1 MSRFNSIILDV
12 DSTLSD
18 VEGIDWLAAQRG
30 SEIETW
36 STGLTE
42 RAMQGEIPIEAVY
55 GERMRIVKPTLPEIR
70 ELGKVYIKRMAT
82 RAAETIAE
90 LRANEVEVVMVS
102 GGLREA
108 ILPLA
113 RELGVG
119 EENVYAVSVFFDE
132 DGAYAGF
139 DDASL
144 LTRQS
149 GKRTIVGQM
158 HLKGPILAVGDG
170 MTDCEI
176 KSVVQGF
183 AAFTGFTRREAV
195 IEQADYVIENF
206 DQLRDL
212 ILNER
217 D

>member
-1 MSRFNSIILDV
+1 VNRFNSVILDV
-12 DSTLSD
+12 DSTLSA

-30 SEIETW
+30 PEIAAW
-36 STGLTE
+36 SAALTE
-42 RAMQGEIPIEAVY
+42 RAMEGELPIEAVY
-55 GERMRIVKPTLPEIR
+55 GERMRIVKPTLPEIQQ
-70 ELGKVYIKRMAT
+70 LGKVYVEQMAT
-82 RAAETIAE
+82 RAPETIAV
-90 LRANEVEVVMVS
+90 LRAHDVEVVLIS

-119 EENVYAVSVFFDE
+119 KENVYAVSVFFDE
-132 DGAYAGF
+132 QGKYAGF

-149 GKRTIVGQM
+149 GKRTTVGQM
-158 HLKGPILAVGDG
+158 ELKGPILAVGDG

-212 ILNER
+212 ILE
-217 D
+217 

>member
-1 MSRFNSIILDV
+1 VSRFNSIILDV

-30 SEIETW
+30 AEIEAW
-36 STGLTE
+36 SAGLTE

-55 GERMRIVKPTLPEIR
+55 GERMRIVKPTLPEIQK
-70 ELGKVYIKRMAT
+70 LGKIYIERIAT
-82 RAAETIAE
+82 RAIETIGE
-90 LRANEVEVVMVS
+90 LRANNVDVVMVS
-102 GGLREA
+102 GGLRQA

-119 EENVYAVSVFFDE
+119 EENVYAVSVFFDQ
-132 DGAYAGF
+132 DGGYAGF

-158 HLKGPILAVGDG
+158 DLKGPILAVGDG

-212 ILNER
+212 VLE
-217 D
+217 

>member
-1 MSRFNSIILDV
+1 LSRFNSVVFDV
-12 DSTLSD
+12 DSTLSA

-30 SEIETW
+30 PEIEAW
-36 STGLTE
+36 SAGLTE
-42 RAMQGEIPIEAVY
+42 RAMEGEIPIEAVY
-55 GERMRIVKPTLPEIR
+55 GERMRIVKPTLLEI
-70 ELGKVYIKRMAT
+70 EQLGKVYVERMAT
-82 RAAETIAE
+82 GSAETIAE
-90 LRANEVEVVMVS
+90 LRANNVEVVMVS

-113 RELGVG
+113 KELGVDQK
-119 EENVYAVSVFFDE
+119 NVHAVSVFFGQ
-132 DGAYAGF
+132 DGTYAGF

-158 HLKGPILAVGDG
+158 NLKGPILAVGDG

-176 KSVVQGF
+176 KAVVQGF
-183 AAFTGFTRREAV
+183 AAFVEFTRREAV
-195 IEQADYVIENF
+195 IERADYVVENF

-212 ILNER
+212 ILE
-217 D
+217 

>member
-1 MSRFNSIILDV
+1 LSRFNSIILDV
-12 DSTLSD
+12 DSTLSG

-30 SEIETW
+30 PEIEAW
-36 STGLTE
+36 SAALTE
-42 RAMQGEIPIEAVY
+42 RAMKGEIPIEAVY
-55 GERMRIVKPTLPEIR
+55 GERMRIVKPTLPEIQQ
-70 ELGKVYIKRMAT
+70 LGKVYVERVADH
-82 RAAETIAE
+82 AAKTIAE
-90 LRANEVEVVMVS
+90 LRAHDIEVVMVS

-119 EENVYAVSVFFDE
+119 QENVYAVSVFFDQ
-132 DGAYAGF
+132 DGEYAGF

-149 GKRTIVGQM
+149 GKRTMVGQM
-158 HLKGPILAVGDG
+158 DLRGPILAVGDG
-170 MTDCEI
+170 MTDYEI
-176 KSVVQGF
+176 RSVVQGF

-195 IEQADYVIENF
+195 VKQADYVIENF

-212 ILNER
+212 ILE
-217 D
+217 

>member
-1 MSRFNSIILDV
+1 MK
-12 DSTLSD
+12 
-18 VEGIDWLAAQRG
+18 
-30 SEIETW
+30 
-36 STGLTE
+36 
-42 RAMQGEIPIEAVY
+42 GEIPIEAVY
-55 GERMRIVKPTLPEIR
+55 RERMRIVKPTLPEIQQ
-70 ELGKVYIKRMAT
+70 LGKVYVERMA
-82 RAAETIAE
+82 AHAPETIAA
-90 LRANEVEVVMVS
+90 LRAHDVGVVMIS

-113 RELGVG
+113 KELGVG
-119 EENVYAVSVFFDE
+119 KENVYAVSVFFD
-132 DGAYAGF
+132 DQGKYAGF

-149 GKRTIVGQM
+149 GKRTTVGQM
-158 HLKGPILAVGDG
+158 DLKGPILAVGDG

-183 AAFTGFTRREAV
+183 AAFTGFTRRAAV

-212 ILNER
+212 ILE
-217 D
+217 

>member
-1 MSRFNSIILDV
+1 VSRFNSIILDV

-30 SEIETW
+30 TEIETW
-36 STGLTE
+36 SAGLTE

-70 ELGKVYIKRMAT
+70 ELGKVYIERMAN

-119 EENVYAVSVFFDE
+119 EERVYAVSVFFDE

-195 IEQADYVIENF
+195 IEQADYVIESF

-212 ILNER
+212 ILE
-217 D
+217 

>member
-1 MSRFNSIILDV
+1 VSRFNSIILDV

-36 STGLTE
+36 SAGLTE

-82 RAAETIAE
+82 RAAETITE

>member
-1 MSRFNSIILDV
+1 VTRFNSVIFDV
-12 DSTLSD
+12 DSTLSG

-30 SEIETW
+30 PEIAAW
-36 STGLTE
+36 SVGLTE
-42 RAMQGEIPIEAVY
+42 KAMEGEIPIEAVY
-55 GERMRIVKPTLPEIR
+55 SERMRIVKPTLPEIQ
-70 ELGKVYIKRMAT
+70 ELGKVYIEKMAIG
-82 RAAETIAE
+82 AADTIAA
-90 LRANEVEVVMVS
+90 LRAQDVEVVMVS

-113 RELGVG
+113 RELGVD
-119 EENVYAVSVFFDE
+119 EKNLYAVSVFFGE
-132 DGAYAGF
+132 QGEYAGF

-149 GKRTIVGQM
+149 GKRTTVGQM
-158 HLKGPILAVGDG
+158 DLKGPVLAVGDG

-183 AAFTGFTRREAV
+183 AAFVGFTRREAV
-195 IEQADYVIENF
+195 VEQADYVVENF

-212 ILNER
+212 ILK
-217 D
+217 

>member
-1 MSRFNSIILDV
+1 MNRFNSVIFDV
-12 DSTLSD
+12 DSTLSA

-30 SEIETW
+30 PEIEAW

-42 RAMQGEIPIEAVY
+42 RAMEGEIPIEAVY
-55 GERMRIVKPTLPEIR
+55 GERMRIVKPTLPEIQQ
-70 ELGKVYIKRMAT
+70 LGKVYIERMAT
-82 RAAETIAE
+82 HAAETFAE
-90 LRANEVEVVMVS
+90 LRANDVEVIMVS

-113 RELGVG
+113 RELGVNA
-119 EENVYAVSVFFDE
+119 ENVYAVSVFFDQ

-158 HLKGPILAVGDG
+158 DLKGPILAVGDG

-183 AAFTGFTRREAV
+183 AAFVGFMRREAV
-195 IEQADYVIENF
+195 IERADYVVENF

-212 ILNER
+212 ILE
-217 D
+217 

>member
-1 MSRFNSIILDV
+1 LSRFNSVIFDV
-12 DSTLSD
+12 DSTLSA

-30 SEIETW
+30 PEIEAW
-36 STGLTE
+36 SAGLTE

-55 GERMRIVKPTLPEIR
+55 GERMRIVKPTLLEI
-70 ELGKVYIKRMAT
+70 EQLGKVYVERMAT
-82 RAAETIAE
+82 GAAETIAE
-90 LRANEVEVVMVS
+90 LRANNVEVIMVS

-113 RELGVG
+113 KELGVDQK
-119 EENVYAVSVFFDE
+119 NVHAVSVFFGQ
-132 DGAYAGF
+132 DGTYAGF

-158 HLKGPILAVGDG
+158 DLKGPILAVGDG

-176 KSVVQGF
+176 KAVVQGF
-183 AAFTGFTRREAV
+183 AAFVEFTRREAV
-195 IEQADYVIENF
+195 IERADYVVENF

-212 ILNER
+212 ILE
-217 D
+217 

>member
-1 MSRFNSIILDV
+1 MSRFNSIIFDV
-12 DSTLSD
+12 DSTLSA

-30 SEIETW
+30 PDIEAW
-36 STGLTE
+36 SAALTE
-42 RAMQGEIPIEAVY
+42 RVMEGEIPIETVY

-70 ELGKVYIKRMAT
+70 QLGKVYVERMAT
-82 RAAETIAE
+82 RAAETIEA
-90 LRANEVEVVMVS
+90 LRAHDVGVVMVS

-113 RELGVG
+113 RELGVE
-119 EENVYAVSVFFDE
+119 EENVYAVSVFFDQHGE
-132 DGAYAGF
+132 YAGF
-139 DDASL
+139 DEASL

-149 GKRTIVGQM
+149 GKRITVAQM
-158 HLKGPILAVGDG
+158 ELKGPILAVGDG

-176 KSVVQGF
+176 KAVVQGF
-183 AAFTGFTRREAV
+183 AAFTGFTKREAV

-212 ILNER
+212 ILE
-217 D
+217 

>member
-1 MSRFNSIILDV
+1 MNRFNSVIFDV
-12 DSTLSD
+12 DSTLSA

-30 SEIETW
+30 PEIEAW
-36 STGLTE
+36 SAGLTE
-42 RAMQGEIPIEAVY
+42 RAMEGEIPIEAVY
-55 GERMRIVKPTLPEIR
+55 GERMRIVKPTLLEIQQ
-70 ELGKVYIKRMAT
+70 LGKVYIERIAI

-90 LRANEVEVVMVS
+90 LRANNVEVIMVS

-113 RELGVG
+113 RELGVDQK
-119 EENVYAVSVFFDE
+119 NVHAVSVFFGQ
-132 DGAYAGF
+132 DGTYAGF

-158 HLKGPILAVGDG
+158 NLKGPILAVGDG

-183 AAFTGFTRREAV
+183 AAFIAFTRREAV
-195 IEQADYVIENF
+195 IERADYVVENF
-206 DQLRDL
+206 DQVRDL
-212 ILNER
+212 ILE
-217 D
+217 

>member
-1 MSRFNSIILDV
+1 VSRFNSIILDV

-30 SEIETW
+30 AEIETW
-36 STGLTE
+36 SAGLTE

-70 ELGKVYIKRMAT
+70 ELGKVYIERMAA

-90 LRANEVEVVMVS
+90 LRAKEVEVVMVS

-217 D
+217 E